1 MLEDKGQV
9 SGYYE
14 LNTLKILFRYSL
26 VCHVHITVICLY
38 ISIESCRDIVF
49 SRLGYF
55 ERYIFDRWYLFL
67 LLCMHIS
74 IHY

>member
-49 SRLGYF
+49 SRLGFSRDIFLTVGIYF
-55 ERYIFDRWYLFL
+55 YYCACI
-67 LLCMHIS
+67 
-74 IHY
+74 